1 MNQAESDDKISL
13 RTYADQLCPDEAAAL
28 EGPKRTGLAMG
39 RLSLDGRITPN
50 GLGLALAPTAPLVRS
65 SLRAMVEAIVQAAVD
80 GRSAILRDGVK
91 LPASFFINERTE
103 ALALIE
109 QALRQNASRF
119 QVRLSGWT
127 LKSRAGGANKIDD
140 RELLR
145 KVEEGVQAGLS
156 SRQSIIRNL
165 PSNIT
170 DQQQQDS
177 IISRIQRKRRQG
189 SKS

>member
-28 EGPKRTGLAMG
+28 EGPKRTGLAAG
-39 RLSLDGRITPN
+39 RLSLDGRIAPN
-50 GLGLALAPTAPLVRS
+50 GQGLALAPTAPLVRS

-109 QALRQNASRF
+109 QALRQNDSRF

-156 SRQSIIRNL
+156 SRQSIILNL
-165 PSNIT
+165 PPNIT
-170 DQQQQDS
+170 DQQQQDT
-177 IISRIQRKRRQG
+177 IVSRVQRKRRKG
-189 SKS
+189 STS